1 MYLYSTIV
9 EYARQVAPY
18 RYIQEHTA
26 LSFRS
31 FPDWVA
37 LVVVGAGVFA
47 LARRQKPWLFEVLLL
62 ASAAYFSFRARRD
75 VWFVVIA
82 AVALITMSRSIAT
95 AAERFTLTKL
105 RALFIVGVVVA
116 VLLVVGQIRNISE
129 NRLAAAV
136 AEEYPAAAAVVEE
149 RGYAGPLYNHYNWG
163 GYSIWRL
170 PHLVV
175 AIDGRT
181 DVHGDEHIKRSLET
195 WSGQNGWANNSELA
209 SARLVILDVNSVLV
223 QHVMIRYPNIKRQA

>member
-1 MYLYSTIV
+1 VYLYSTIV

-18 RYIQEHTA
+18 SYIQEHTA

-37 LVVVGAGVFA
+37 LAVVGAGVFA
-47 LARRQKPWLFEVLLL
+47 LARRQKPSLFEVLLL

-82 AVALITMSRSIAT
+82 AVALVTMSRSIAT

-129 NRLAAAV
+129 NRLATAV
-136 AEEYPAAAAVVEE
+136 AGEPANP
-149 RGYAGPLYNHYNWG
+149 RGG
-163 GYSIWRL
+163 GASGSGRAIA
-170 PHLVV
+170 PH
-175 AIDGRT
+175 
-181 DVHGDEHIKRSLET
+181 S
-195 WSGQNGWANNSELA
+195 
-209 SARLVILDVNSVLV
+209 
-223 QHVMIRYPNIKRQA
+223 